1 MRWQGLSQ
9 LYGHLSRAHRIS
21 RLRSA
26 YVAVFSGQGKKE
38 DAEIVLSDLA
48 GFCDW
53 FTAGQDM
60 SDAELREMNGRR
72 QAYERIF
79 TFLRMTEAEVEELAE
94 AARADDAQKGDEQ
107 GDYL

>member
-9 LYGHLSRAHRIS
+9 LYGHLSRAHRTK

-26 YVAVFSGQGKKE
+26 YVAVFSGQGEKE

-48 GFCDW
+48 SFCDW
-53 FTAGQDM
+53 FSTGKGM

-72 QAYERIF
+72 QVYEQIF